1 MKTKPTPRRID
12 ADPKPTKRPTNTD
25 PTPTYGGMD
34 LWHGS
39 MNIGGHL
46 KHLR

>member
-1 MKTKPTPRRID
+1 MKNQKHVRTVDKE
-12 ADPKPTKRPTNTD
+12 KPTKRPTNTD

-39 MNIGGHL
+39 MNIGFHL